1 MRIGSCINYPCGCFL
16 AVFIL
21 FLSCT
26 RSADETPLP
35 PPPTYPLS
43 RPIIGYGVISA
54 SYTHVV
60 DVPDQRGLSLGYLRQ
75 GSVVP
80 VLERRHVN
88 NQGTAESWVLVNG
101 NYRGWLRE
109 DVINI
114 YDNEAQAKTAAES
127 MSQ

>member
-1 MRIGSCINYPCGCFL
+1 MRPGLRISYPYWCFL
-16 AVFIL
+16 LVFTL
-21 FLSCT
+21 FLSCI
-26 RSADETPLP
+26 RPAEETSVL

-43 RPIIGYGVISA
+43 RPIIGYGVVSD

-60 DVPDQRGLSLGYLRQ
+60 DTPDQRGLSLGYLRQ

-80 VLERRHVN
+80 VLERRYIN
-88 NQGTAESWVLVNG
+88 NRETAESWVLVDG
-101 NYRGWLRE
+101 NYRGWLKE
-109 DVINI
+109 EAIQI